1 MRAKIRRFHQ
11 LTAANRAV
19 HVDLQEWRE
28 ETFRMSRELLWPV
41 LEPNLLSHFIAE
53 KALGKSC
60 FVYFAVRRELIVFCR
75 EFIMFCREL
84 IMFCREFIFILP

>member
-11 LTAANRAV
+11 QTAANRTV
-19 HVDLQEWRE
+19 HVDLREWRE
-28 ETFRMSRELLWPV
+28 ETFRITFRMSRELLRPV

-60 FVYFAVRRELIVFCR
+60 FVYFAVS
-75 EFIMFCREL
+75 
-84 IMFCREFIFILP
+84 